1 MTPEEAL
8 AQARAAAKPF
18 AEGPVSLNAAPIDTV
33 SAGRLVEW
41 SIIDPQLDR
50 VYSERRGG
58 RALTGA
64 KQMLVRALRQ
74 YFGEIVAQENR
85 FNAIATQHIVH
96 LEERVRELEAQLAE
110 GRSPGT
116 GQKRQD

>member
-8 AQARAAAKPF
+8 AQARGAATPF
-18 AEGPVSLNAAPIDTV
+18 TEGPVFLDAAPVDTV

-41 SIIDPQLDR
+41 SIIDPQLER
-50 VYSERRGG
+50 VYSDRRGG

-64 KQMLVRALRQ
+64 KQMLVKALRQ

-85 FNAIATQHIVH
+85 FNAIATEHIVH
-96 LEERVRELEAQLAE
+96 LEERVRELEARLAE
-110 GRSPGT
+110 QEP
-116 GQKRQD
+116 K